1 MEMDPD
7 NPIKAVIRPRNPGES
22 LKIAKTVLRRRDENL
37 KVRAEQ
43 AAKQAR
49 LKMNQKYKPKVDLG
63 IVRIEKLIKKS
74 LTTYADSR
82 RIKTQKKKKR
92 PRPQHGK
99 VVLAIRNGREGG
111 TGEVRRML
119 RTMRLAKVNT
129 LVFMPNTQETAE
141 SLHLCK
147 PFVFWGRPSFK
158 TIMNILHKKALITD
172 PESPDKKSSFLSDNA
187 LIEKYLGDLGVLCTE
202 DFAETIFKGG
212 KNFAEVNKRLLPIR
226 VGNMKKAHG
235 MMFER
240 KFTMGDLKDEINAK
254 VNKLIGS

>member
-43 AAKQAR
+43 AAQQAR
-49 LKMNQKYKPKVDLG
+49 LKMNQKYKPKADLG

-74 LTTYADSR
+74 LNTHLDR
-82 RIKTQKKKKR
+82 QRLKTQKKKKK
-92 PRPQHGK
+92 PKTQHGK
-99 VVLAIRNGREGG
+99 VVLAMRNGRDGG

-119 RTMRLAKVNT
+119 RTMRLARVNT
-129 LVFMPNTQETAE
+129 LVFMPNTEETAAN
-141 SLHLCK
+141 LHLCK
-147 PFVFWGRPSFK
+147 PFVFWGRPTYK
-158 TIMNILHKKALITD
+158 TILNILHKKAVIRD
-172 PESPDKKSSFLSDNA
+172 PDAPGKKSFLSDNA

-212 KNFAEVNKRLLPIR
+212 RNFAEVTKRLVPIR

-240 KFTMGDLKDEINAK
+240 KFTMGDLKEEINAK